1 MIVSDSTVLKANFP
15 LLSRKPRKP
24 VPRSWPMVRSVAA
37 DGQRRLAAP
46 SPRSPPFPDVAEDAR
61 RRHKAASGG
70 VPRIWRT
77 TTPRRCLLFY
87 SKQSKK
93 KIRKVQV
100 HPIQR
105 QRRKQQPL
113 TTQQANFFWFKQDAF
128 VAS

>member
-93 KIRKVQV
+93 KNTKKSSSTSHTEAKTQA
-100 HPIQR
+100 
-105 QRRKQQPL
+105 
-113 TTQQANFFWFKQDAF
+113 TTLNYTTSKLLL
-128 VAS
+128 VPTGRICS